1 MGLLIVQLVTMKLM
15 TCAKVSTIS
24 CENACS
30 YDQSLPLVIFFFFF
44 VDLFVLFKRPPCR
57 VANKVTGTNN

>member
-1 MGLLIVQLVTMKLM
+1 VTMKLM

-30 YDQSLPLVIFFFFF
+30 YDQSLPLVIFFFRWLVCFSYSRDHP
-44 VDLFVLFKRPPCR
+44 VEWLIKWLELTTEC
-57 VANKVTGTNN
+57 